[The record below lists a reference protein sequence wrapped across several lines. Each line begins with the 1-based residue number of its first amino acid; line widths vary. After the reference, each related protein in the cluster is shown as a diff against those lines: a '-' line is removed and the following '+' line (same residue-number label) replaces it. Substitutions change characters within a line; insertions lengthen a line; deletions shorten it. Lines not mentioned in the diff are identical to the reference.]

1 MLGANNKKIVQN
13 DNNKV
18 DKIVKNLSKFKELKN
33 NQSNNLTY
41 ISNIKAM
48 KKSIFLIFNINKIFN
63 CLKQIFIKAFIFQ
76 YFNLKCYI

>member
-63 CLKQIFIKAFIFQ
+63 CLKQIFIIAFIFQ